1 MVSLWWLQLL
11 CSWQHIILYVAS
23 YISMQELCMN
33 SVARCLNHHNYVTDR
48 VKSHTQKDQSAP
60 FHASW
65 VVSEPQWTMHP
76 CFCKCIHLLWVMV
89 IHAQFQLDFH
99 AVWESWDWG
108 RETGLRLRARLRL
121 ATNSAIKFPHQS
133 YMKQML
139 HWHKRVKSMQET
151 KFSVPLLPRSLHLM
165 TPVLL

>member
-11 CSWQHIILYVAS
+11 CSWQHIYVAS

-121 ATNSAIKFPHQS
+121 ATNSAIKFHIKVIWNKCSIGMKGSNQCKKQS
-133 YMKQML
+133 L
-139 HWHKRVKSMQET
+139 LSLFFH
-151 KFSVPLLPRSLHLM
+151 VPFI
-165 TPVLL
+165 